1 MLDNKVV
8 NEVTRNFLKSFD
20 RVKTEQK
27 QKLNHISSSC
37 TKAVDIDLREDL
49 PLIHS
54 EGIAFDVTNIIS
66 QAIVE
71 NIQNKPWAIGDYVCL
86 DETEELKELKK

>member
-8 NEVTRNFLKSFD
+8 NEVTRNFLKSFN

-27 QKLNHISSSC
+27 QKLNHINSSC
-37 TKAVDIDLREDL
+37 NKAVDIDLRDDL

-71 NIQNKPWAIGDYVCL
+71 NIQNKPWSLGDYVCS
-86 DETEELKELKK
+86 DETEELKELK